1 MNFAFQAP
9 CWHSKFA
16 FPLRF
21 RSDRAISQ
29 WIHILSPRAIF
40 QLRTRGAPAGP
51 RGRSTHT
58 PNVFPQ
64 RRQSDAERNGAKFQF
79 SIKPVPNENEN
90 ISPRRPPGTLGRVS
104 RTKFDPNNPNPLRSE
119 VVPNFVSRPRS
130 FLIHQIFVYTQTPDR
145 PPHGAATRI
154 KAPK

>member
-1 MNFAFQAP
+1 VFLAFE
-9 CWHSKFA
+9 C
-16 FPLRF
+16 
-21 RSDRAISQ
+21 
-29 WIHILSPRAIF
+29 LSNMPNSHFHLGFYSALWR
-40 QLRTRGAPAGP
+40 LNNLDESG
-51 RGRSTHT
+51 GRSTHT
-58 PNVFPQ
+58 PNLFPQ

-130 FLIHQIFVYTQTPDR
+130 FLIHQFFVFTQTPDR
-145 PPHGAATRI
+145 PRMGQLLVYTYMLLAAC
-154 KAPK
+154 